1 MDDARARFIRLVE
14 YRAIRKLGLTRDG
27 LQTRRLHPKTINIFA
42 GPNGAGKSTLL
53 DAIAIAGHPAKM
65 ASLRRNQPPSG
76 VATRVRLIF
85 ANQSELSLDLR
96 YNTGVNENAD
106 FAASYAVL
114 GVYTKSEAEPWRGP
128 RKVGQDIA
136 RGSDLQPFADRL
148 ADSEVQVREIG
159 PAGTA
164 HIAGADIA
172 AELQRLCGE
181 LTGLH
186 PPGAGAQ
193 PIRHGP
199 DGYQLTFAD
208 DPIATNTVPAEHMP
222 SGWMHL
228 AGLLAQ
234 LRQAPEGSICLI
246 EEPETHLHAALQR
259 TLARCMGEIA
269 AQRTLQL
276 FMSTHSSVLLNDKL
290 WPAGTAFFSVDGNVA
305 RETALGS
312 AMLDLLGVKGSDL
325 LQSNGV
331 LWVEG
336 PSDRL
341 YFNALL
347 AERQMQ
353 QYGAIRY
360 RENVHYS
367 FSLFGGACI
376 SHFSAGAEADMDDV
390 DDLINVIRINRNA
403 AVAIDRDADFGT
415 DGFGS
420 LYPVNGSGRTKQRLL
435 AEIYQDGQGG
445 NAAYLGDRYT
455 IESYLPPALARQ
467 YLDPASGYTKVRSG
481 VTKVWL
487 ARHAAGTAGTMDWML
502 AAHGDLRQGVQRLL
516 DTIAAWN

>member
-1 MDDARARFIRLVE
+1 MDDARASRFIRLLE
-14 YRAIRKLGLTRDG
+14 YRAVRKLGLTRDG

-76 VATRVRLIF
+76 VATRIRLIF

-114 GVYTKSEAEPWRGP
+114 GVYTRNDAEPWRGP

-136 RGSDLQPFADRL
+136 RGADLQPFAERL
-148 ADSEVQVREIG
+148 ADSQVQVCEIG
-159 PAGTA
+159 PAGA
-164 HIAGADIA
+164 ARIAGADIA

-186 PPGAGAQ
+186 ASK
-193 PIRHGP
+193 PISHGP
-199 DGYQLTFAD
+199 DGYALTFAD

-246 EEPETHLHAALQR
+246 EEPETHLHATLQR

-276 FMSTHSSVLLNDKL
+276 FLSTHSSVLLNDKL
-290 WPAGTAFFSVDGNVA
+290 WPAGTAFFSMDGNVA

-347 AERQMQ
+347 AELQLQ
-353 QYGAIRY
+353 QYGAVRY

-367 FSLFGGACI
+367 FGLFGGACI
-376 SHFSAGAEADMDDV
+376 SHFSAAAEADV
-390 DDLINVIRINRNA
+390 DGLINVIRINRNA
-403 AVAIDRDADFGT
+403 AIAIDRDADFGT

-420 LYPVNGSGRTKQRLL
+420 LYALNGAGRTKQRLL
-435 AEIYQDGQGG
+435 AEIYRDGQGG
-445 NAAYLGDRYT
+445 NAAYLGERYT
-455 IESYLPPALARQ
+455 IECYLPSALAHT
-467 YLDPASGYTKVRSG
+467 YLDPASGYSKVRSG

-487 ARHAAGTAGTMDWML
+487 ARHAVDTPGLAAQML

-516 DTIAAWN
+516 AAIAAWN